1 MESNPPTPLVTRHN
15 GFEHDFFKG
24 LEVVKISGPGMIMGA
39 GMEME
44 MDKDAMAMDKEK
56 GAMAM
61 EEDAHDEHGYMVML
75 EPSPEATV
83 IEFTVTAD
91 KVGSW
96 EIGCFE
102 DDGDHWNDGMKGK
115 LVVVS

>member
-1 MESNPPTPLVTRHN
+1 
-15 GFEHDFFKG
+15 
-24 LEVVKISGPGMIMGA
+24 
-39 GMEME
+39 
-44 MDKDAMAMDKEK
+44 
-56 GAMAM
+56 
-61 EEDAHDEHGYMVML
+61 MVML